1 MSPHQWSQA
10 SWAPAEPMLPWPTHM
25 VPCPPSWSTPWP
37 MSPQTCSPHHKT
49 AVAATCLLLLEV
61 LQALGYT
68 LWFTARESLS
78 GFRMLTKQGCFCP
91 GCRRWF
97 LSQAPPWAQAQPHET
112 SQVTHL

>member
-10 SWAPAEPMLPWPTHM
+10 SWAPAEPMLPRPTRM
-25 VPCPPSWSTPWP
+25 VPCPSPSWSTPWH
-37 MSPQTCSPHHKT
+37 MFPQTCSPHHKT

-91 GCRRWF
+91 GCSSR
-97 LSQAPPWAQAQPHET
+97 
-112 SQVTHL
+112 